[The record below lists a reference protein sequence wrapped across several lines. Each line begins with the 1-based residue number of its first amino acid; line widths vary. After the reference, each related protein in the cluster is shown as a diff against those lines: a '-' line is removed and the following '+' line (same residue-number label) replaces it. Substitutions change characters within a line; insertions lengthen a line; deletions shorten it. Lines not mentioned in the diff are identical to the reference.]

1 MNRVRHF
8 FLHNTELL
16 LYIVCWLFHASAA
29 LTANHYGYKPLSA
42 YNISV
47 SFVYATFVLLFA
59 NISTRNIFFTFFYFE
74 MLVYSI
80 VLTISTGTDF
90 GASIVSVS
98 VVPLLFLA
106 TINQQHRKR
115 YFISRIFC
123 ASAVTLF
130 ILWWAY
136 ARTGMLSLDF
146 VTALTIH
153 RHFYITHFI
162 QVLTIMVIFL
172 FYYSILT
179 ENAVLRSRRK
189 ADNQLGTLSHM
200 ATHDQLTGLMNRRK
214 FATFLHRAQDTY
226 EKAGADFTF
235 TIFDIDGFKQ
245 INDTYGHDVGDFVL
259 KNMTAFVSQQLPA
272 TVQLARWGG
281 EEFVLLFPESQA
293 AVRSQLESIRKNVAT
308 HVFRW
313 QYTDITITLTFGVCS
328 LSEARDTEK
337 MIVTADNRL
346 MYGKKH
352 GKNQIVDT
360 TARGEDAQ

>member
-1 MNRVRHF
+1 
-8 FLHNTELL
+8 
-16 LYIVCWLFHASAA
+16 
-29 LTANHYGYKPLSA
+29 
-42 YNISV
+42 
-47 SFVYATFVLLFA
+47 
-59 NISTRNIFFTFFYFE
+59 
-74 MLVYSI
+74 
-80 VLTISTGTDF
+80 
-90 GASIVSVS
+90 
-98 VVPLLFLA
+98 
-106 TINQQHRKR
+106 
-115 YFISRIFC
+115 
-123 ASAVTLF
+123 
-130 ILWWAY
+130 
-136 ARTGMLSLDF
+136 
-146 VTALTIH
+146 
-153 RHFYITHFI
+153 
-162 QVLTIMVIFL
+162 
-172 FYYSILT
+172 
-179 ENAVLRSRRK
+179 
-189 ADNQLGTLSHM
+189 M